1 MFMCNYS
8 DQQSCVKD
16 VSSIFYY
23 EIEERLPYLGSNREK
38 DTYTWYTYTWFAVL
52 QNLRK

>member
-1 MFMCNYS
+1 LAENVRIPSYVIWG
-8 DQQSCVKD
+8 QD

-38 DTYTWYTYTWFAVL
+38 NTYT
-52 QNLRK
+52 